1 MDNLI
6 RKKMKVIDLPKTKD
20 VFIVSNRQYLFLKEN
35 NVLTEDNNG
44 LRSTYSRKSILAM
57 IDMIP
62 KSYRLC
68 D

>member
-1 MDNLI
+1 MI
-6 RKKMKVIDLPKTKD
+6 VIDLPKEKD

-35 NVLTEDNNG
+35 NILIEDKNG
-44 LRSTYSRKSILAM
+44 LKSTYNKKSILSM

-62 KSYRLC
+62 RAYKLW

>member
-1 MDNLI
+1 MI
-6 RKKMKVIDLPKTKD
+6 VIDLPKEKD

-35 NVLTEDNNG
+35 NMLIENKNG
-44 LRSTYSRKSILAM
+44 LKSTYNKNSILAT

-62 KSYRLC
+62 KTYKLW

>member
-1 MDNLI
+1 MI
-6 RKKMKVIDLPKTKD
+6 VIDLPKEKD

-35 NVLTEDNNG
+35 NVLIEDNGG
-44 LRSTYSRKSILAM
+44 LKSTYSRKSILAM

-62 KSYRLC
+62 KSYRFW

>member
-1 MDNLI
+1 MI
-6 RKKMKVIDLPKTKD
+6 VIDLPKEKD

-35 NVLTEDNNG
+35 NILIEDKKG
-44 LRSTYSRKSILAM
+44 LKSTYNKKSILSM

-62 KSYRLC
+62 RAYKLW